1 MKGWNEKY
9 LDEYCKS
16 VGFLPILNKPY
27 VAQAVP
33 QPLLSLINYFIYS
46 LCQSVVPKIAFTSKP
61 LEGPDMREC

>member
-9 LDEYCKS
+9 LDDYCKS

-33 QPLLSLINYFIYS
+33 QPPLSSINYFIYS
-46 LCQSVVPKIAFTSKP
+46 LSQSVISKSSNTFTSKP
-61 LEGPDMREC
+61 